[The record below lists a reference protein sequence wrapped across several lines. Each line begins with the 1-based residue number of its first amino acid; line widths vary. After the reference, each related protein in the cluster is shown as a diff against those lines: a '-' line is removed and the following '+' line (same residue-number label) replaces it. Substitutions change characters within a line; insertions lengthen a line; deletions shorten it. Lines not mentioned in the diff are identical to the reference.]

1 MTDVKKS
8 GRRGPG
14 RRGIPLRLE
23 ANVLELIA
31 AGHDELLDSDGE
43 PIPARIARAA
53 GIHRQRL
60 SPVAWEDPYTIG
72 ALVNCHA
79 RINNISRK
87 EALAALVDLGDA
99 QTVAAA

>member
-23 ANVLELIA
+23 ADALRLIA
-31 AGHDELLDSDGE
+31 AGRDDLLDHEGE
-43 PIPARIARAA
+43 PIPARIAKAA

-60 SPVAWEDPYTIG
+60 SPPSPTDSYTMG
-72 ALVNCHA
+72 ALVRCYASVHGVTD
-79 RINNISRK
+79 K
-87 EALAALVDLGDA
+87 EAVAALLCVDD
-99 QTVAAA
+99 TKEVAA